1 MDKTTLF
8 KMMQAQNLNC
18 LAMFY
23 KHVSVAI
30 RNIAN
35 EINEWDEL
43 DRTNKVWWKEE
54 FETHYPQKMIDTT
67 FLLMFG
73 HLEEML
79 VLLQRSFNPQNAV
92 IDTRECS
99 IKKFKPYIKSLLGD
113 HLKYYQYLV
122 EAHTIRNSLI
132 HCAGRIDLMSDTAK
146 VEKVLSRHPDL
157 FGIKNNR
164 IFVKLE
170 GLAKMQKSIDE
181 LTEELLIKSMQQTLT
196 TNPSA
201 D

>member
-1 MDKTTLF
+1 
-8 KMMQAQNLNC
+8 MMQVQNLNC

-30 RNIAN
+30 RDVAQ
-35 EINEWDEL
+35 EIDEWDEL
-43 DRTNKVWWKEE
+43 DRAKKVWWKAE
-54 FETHYPQKMIDTT
+54 FENHYPQKMLDTT

-79 VLLQRSFNPQNAV
+79 ALLQQSFNPQNAV
-92 IDTRECS
+92 IDLRENS

-113 HLKYYQYLV
+113 HLEHYQYLL

-132 HCAGRIDLMSDTAK
+132 HCAGRIDLMSDSAK
-146 VEKVLSRHPDL
+146 VEKVLSRHPNL
-157 FGIKNNR
+157 FGLKSKR
-164 IFVKLE
+164 VFVKLE
-170 GLAKMQKSIDE
+170 GLAKMQKSIGK
-181 LTEELLIKSMQQTLT
+181 LTEELLNKSMQPTA
-196 TNPSA
+196 NASA